1 MSQLAKYS
9 LLYIEDEAFVRE
21 MVIEYLEEFFTTV
34 YEASNGIEALD
45 IYQQNKPDIII
56 TDIEMPKMNGLDFVT
71 EIRKINKEI
80 PILITTA
87 YTSVE
92 YLLRAVELHLVKY
105 LLKPVNEEK
114 LKEGLEQCFS
124 LLENQNKNIVK
135 LTQRHIYDTLNET
148 LFCDREIIEL
158 TPYQKRFLTLLI
170 RYQNRAVSY
179 QEIEN
184 YIWYDKG
191 MSEAAIRSLV
201 HDLRKIID
209 KGVIKNVSKIGYRI
223 HLYG

>member
-9 LLYIEDEAFVRE
+9 LLYIEDEVFVRE
-21 MVIEYLEEFFTTV
+21 MVIEYLEEFFSTV

-71 EIRKINKEI
+71 ELRKVNKEI

-114 LKEGLEQCFS
+114 LKEGLEQCFA

-135 LTQRHIYDTLNET
+135 LTQRHTYDTLNET
-148 LFCDREIIEL
+148 LLCDEEIIEL

-179 QEIEN
+179 EEIEN